1 MHQPPP
7 APPRKKKGFLDGY
20 KTDAPAVEGC
30 GGLDEWRATWEGMTE
45 GEARDILGSTDPLD
59 LLGLPPHPT
68 ADQLKSAYRKKSME
82 SHPDHG
88 GSAERFHAVHAAYMT
103 LKDRR

>member
-1 MHQPPP
+1 M
-7 APPRKKKGFLDGY
+7 DGY
-20 KTDAPAVEGC
+20 KTYAPAVEVHGRRHA
-30 GGLDEWRATWEGMTE
+30 WRSTWEGMTE

-68 ADQLKSAYRKKSME
+68 ADQLKSAYRKKYME

-88 GSAERFHAVHAAYMT
+88 GSAERFHAVHAAYLT